1 MAVFGIADRFDDFT
15 SIVRLHTS
23 IGLEQR
29 VPQQWAKSVR
39 VPTFLYGVHDDVLTD
54 PSDLQAMYD
63 NIPIAE
69 KKL

>member
-1 MAVFGIADRFDDFT
+1 
-15 SIVRLHTS
+15 
-23 IGLEQR
+23 
-29 VPQQWAKSVR
+29 

-69 KKL
+69 KKLQWIEGTTSTR